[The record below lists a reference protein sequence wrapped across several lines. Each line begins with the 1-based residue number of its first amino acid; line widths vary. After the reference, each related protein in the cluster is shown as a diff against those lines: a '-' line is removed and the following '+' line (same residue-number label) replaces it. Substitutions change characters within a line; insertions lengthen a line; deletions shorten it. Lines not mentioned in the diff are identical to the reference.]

1 MARMVDIGA
10 KPDIRRRAVA
20 RGEIRLRPA
29 TVRAIRAGRVEKGD
43 PLAAAEIAGLQAIKS
58 TWHALPHCHPI
69 PLTSASVAI
78 ETKANRLIATTAVEA
93 TYKTGVEME
102 ALYGV
107 AVALLT
113 VWDMVKALE
122 KDARGQYPAA
132 RIEDVHVVSKAKGP
146 SRALRSGRRREYR
159 K

>member
-1 MARMVDIGA
+1 MAKMVDIGA
-10 KPDIRRRAVA
+10 KPDVRRRATA

-43 PLAAAEIAGLQAIKS
+43 PLAAAEVAGLQAIKS
-58 TWHALPHCHPI
+58 TWQALPHCHPI
-69 PLTSASVAI
+69 PLTSAAVEFDVRADRVVC
-78 ETKANRLIATTAVEA
+78 TATVEA

-132 RIEDVHVVSKAKGP
+132 CIEGVRVVSKEKGGP
-146 SRALRSGRRREYR
+146 RR
-159 K
+159 